1 MDDTFKTFIGTTID
15 DRLGDDEVERFDIA
29 GSGASSTDA
38 RPLGW
43 IDDVPG
49 DDVPGDDV
57 PNHDRATS
65 AIGVGLPGVFEARSF
80 SSECYRLN
88 LCQGLLSFKIIR
100 FQLF

>member
-1 MDDTFKTFIGTTID
+1 MKCL
-15 DRLGDDEVERFDIA
+15 LGDDEVERFDIA

-65 AIGVGLPGVFEARSF
+65 AIDVGLLGVFEARSF
-80 SSECYRLN
+80 SSECVPHLVHSLYRRV
-88 LCQGLLSFKIIR
+88 GIFP
-100 FQLF
+100 